1 MIDNTPTDINLS
13 IILLISIVFQLGAAI
28 IALRQIP
35 HVKGS
40 YRFAWGCVSF
50 ALLLMVE
57 RRAFPLWRLLQ
68 EGLSS
73 NLIDAYFGLAIS
85 LFMLIGAYGIQQL
98 FMNLMIQQKKL
109 DELASSDDLTGLNNR
124 RSVFEKAKYE
134 INRSLRSGL
143 TSAFLI
149 FDIDNFKNVNDT
161 YGHAAGDDVL
171 RQLAGIALR
180 EFRSIDICGRIGGE
194 EFLVVMPD
202 TNAKSAI
209 IAAERFRSAVS
220 SNNFLADGK
229 SFSVTVS
236 IGVTVSELDRVDL
249 DELLATAD
257 QALYRAKN
265 LGRNRVEIG

>member
-1 MIDNTPTDINLS
+1 M
-13 IILLISIVFQLGAAI
+13 
-28 IALRQIP
+28 
-35 HVKGS
+35 
-40 YRFAWGCVSF
+40 
-50 ALLLMVE
+50 
-57 RRAFPLWRLLQ
+57 
-68 EGLSS
+68 
-73 NLIDAYFGLAIS
+73 
-85 LFMLIGAYGIQQL
+85 
-98 FMNLMIQQKKL
+98 
-109 DELASSDDLTGLNNR
+109 
-124 RSVFEKAKYE
+124 
-134 INRSLRSGL
+134 
-143 TSAFLI
+143 I

-202 TNAKSAI
+202 TNAKSAN

-220 SNNFLADGK
+220 SNKFLADGK